1 MERTIGEINQI
12 IREVVS
18 EAKSTAKFE
27 TGFLKRSIKGT
38 IVGRNKSVEFRQVF
52 YGVYNDN
59 SQLIRIAEKRMPKD
73 ISWKVISQDED
84 GREVNIKATTR
95 TGRTISRQ
103 AITSENIFTS
113 KIKSLIALI
122 RGKKKDGSAK
132 RD

>member
-18 EAKSTAKFE
+18 EAKSTARVE

-59 SQLIRIAEKRMPKD
+59 SQLIRIAQKRMPKD

-113 KIKSLIALI
+113 KIKALINLI
-122 RGKKKDGSAK
+122 RGKKKDSSAE

>member
-113 KIKSLIALI
+113 KIKALINLI
-122 RGKKKDGSAK
+122 RGKKKDSSAE